1 MRLRSVLACGLGLP
15 LLASAFAQQSAQPAA
30 PAAQQQS
37 APAQSSTAPN
47 SAVPSLQ
54 LHDLAPEPHTP
65 TPQELEAQK
74 EARLRMELIN
84 VARAQA
90 RWGPLES
97 APGMSLELKE
107 TGRQKTAA
115 GTEINYQIAGKG
127 FTPDMQLTL
136 LRWPLNKPVE
146 KVMSG
151 IVMDAQGT
159 AVCGIAAPGPAA
171 PTDSTAANNA
181 VAAPSCSKTM
191 KPGTP
196 ISITATAAKG
206 EAVRVALVASDHK
219 HGAAVSYVPF
229 PMEGSDRGCKLQV
242 VLGSKDAELVLVE
255 GEGFKQDKTYT
266 LGTESFG
273 QKRPMHATVSPQGS
287 FIAALTPWT
296 PNHTEGDTVVYYQS
310 STCSPTVDIHWG
322 KDTYKPE

>member
-1 MRLRSVLACGLGLP
+1 MRFRSVLACGLGLP
-15 LLASAFAQQSAQPAA
+15 LLASPAFAQQSAQQA
-30 PAAQQQS
+30 PAPATQQQS
-37 APAQSSTAPN
+37 APAQTSAP
-47 SAVPSLQ
+47 PSLQ
-54 LHDLAPEPHTP
+54 LHDLPPEPHTP

-74 EARLRMELIN
+74 AAKLRMELIN
-84 VARAQA
+84 VARAEA
-90 RWGPLES
+90 RWGPADS
-97 APGMSLELKE
+97 APGMSLDLKE

-115 GTEINYQIAGKG
+115 GTELTYQITGKG

-136 LRWPLNKPVE
+136 LRWPLNEPVE

-171 PTDSTAANNA
+171 PTDGTAANNA
-181 VAAPSCSKTM
+181 APAPSCAKTM

-196 ISITATAAKG
+196 ITITTTAAKG
-206 EAVRVALVASDHK
+206 EAVRVALIAADHK

-229 PMEGSDRGCKLQV
+229 PLEGSDQGCKLQV
-242 VLGSKDAELVLVE
+242 ILGAKDAELVLVE
-255 GEGFKQDKTYT
+255 GEGFKQDANYT

-273 QKRPMHATVSPQGS
+273 QKRPFSAKVNAHGR
-287 FIAALTPWT
+287 FIAAVTPWV
-296 PNHTEGDTVVYYQS
+296 PNHTAGDTVVYYQS
-310 STCSPTVDIHWG
+310 STCSPTVNIHWG